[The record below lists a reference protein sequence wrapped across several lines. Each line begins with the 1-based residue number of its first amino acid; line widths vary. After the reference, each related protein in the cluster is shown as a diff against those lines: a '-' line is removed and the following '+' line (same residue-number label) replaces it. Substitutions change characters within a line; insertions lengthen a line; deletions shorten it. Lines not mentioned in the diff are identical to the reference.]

1 MKLEMC
7 DNTALSLCLCVLF
20 TGLFLLGAHGCSVT
34 AETERQAIKAGL
46 EQKQDI
52 GTTGHHWEKAK

>member
-1 MKLEMC
+1 MKLKMC
-7 DNTALSLCLCVLF
+7 DNTAISLCLCVLF
-20 TGLFLLGAHGCSVT
+20 TGLTLLGAHGCSVT

-52 GTTGHHWEKAK
+52 GKAGYHWEKAK